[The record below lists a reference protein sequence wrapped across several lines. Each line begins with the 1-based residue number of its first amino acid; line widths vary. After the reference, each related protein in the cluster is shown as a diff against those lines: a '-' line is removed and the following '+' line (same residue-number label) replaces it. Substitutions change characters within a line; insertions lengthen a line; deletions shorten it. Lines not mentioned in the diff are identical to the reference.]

1 MIKRKA
7 KESIKPGPFQWVGCL
22 GSFVSGQGQKQP
34 HTEEL
39 PEIFRALN
47 PGQTRIHSSN
57 TEKNL
62 RTKGIAR
69 SRVGNAIGKIFHM
82 GFSVERERDP
92 SKWQC
97 VFPGGELGKTIPI
110 PTQVWA
116 QALLLRVLV
125 LAIKAILVALKLHLK
140 RLLGNRLSTCLYKRD
155 TYVRWLWRCL
165 G

>member
-1 MIKRKA
+1 MIKRKT
-7 KESIKPGPFQWVGCL
+7 KGSIKPGPFRWVGCL

-69 SRVGNAIGKIFHM
+69 SGVGNVIGEIFHM
-82 GFSVERERDP
+82 GFSVERERPIQVTVCVSRRRVGQNDTDSSMGSSPESVSISHKGHFGGSQVTSQEVARKP
-92 SKWQC
+92 S
-97 VFPGGELGKTIPI
+97 
-110 PTQVWA
+110 
-116 QALLLRVLV
+116 
-125 LAIKAILVALKLHLK
+125 LHLP
-140 RLLGNRLSTCLYKRD
+140 L
-155 TYVRWLWRCL
+155 
-165 G
+165 